1 MQKDETKED
10 ETKKDND
17 KEKKKIEDE
26 KKKDIII
33 QAINTGGEVIKSL
46 FQFIEN
52 MNNKNN
58 KNNSNDTNKNMES
71 ELIEAKN
78 AELKKQIDELNE
90 KLKKRE
96 QEEKDKKQH
105 VNDGLNYWNNKKK
118 DIIESILNE
127 INYISL
133 IKKSFEHYLDE
144 FKEDILKNIEK
155 ILNDELKSKQIII
168 EKHHNIF
175 KKIKN
180 DIPEI
185 KTLNFITCGFSGAG
199 KSTITNVILKDDL
212 AKEGNDIHSVTQQ
225 FKQYSN
231 PDKVPGITIYDTI
244 GVEPTNAKRNL
255 EEIKKMIQ
263 DTFDENLKEP
273 QKSLHGI
280 LYCIKNGTDSN
291 RIEEGEIQFIKDLNK
306 SNGDCDILTIIFT
319 QSLNNNTEN
328 RIKQLKAGLNNEN
341 IEIIDVIAK
350 DITIEVY
357 NQKVTFRAAGLD
369 KLIASIK
376 KNAKKIVKANLK
388 QIAKNKIK
396 NEYIETTSTKYDD
409 IKKKIKNQEFEST
422 FAKECEVIL
431 ENLIGKID
439 LKFDSLE
446 KIVTD
451 FIEKLNYN
459 AKNKFI
465 DENKNNGLNKL
476 YEEFG
481 NINADYDGQIKDLS
495 MKESFIIKLNNY
507 YDSKITED
515 IRKLILENASLL
527 FIEKSRDFFSEIIS
541 DNVEDE
547 EVEDIANSTLD
558 NILEKINKIN

>member
-127 INYISL
+127 INYINL

-439 LKFDSLE
+439 LKFESLE